1 MKGNPGGLRDFP
13 HPHSLP
19 EGRDSGK
26 VFEGLPFDCGK
37 LRARVG
43 DSIFDNLEHGCKTV
57 ILAHSCR
64 YDKNEKKL
72 NRTIVTIR
80 SCASL

>member
-1 MKGNPGGLRDFP
+1 VKGNPGGLRDFP

-19 EGRDSGK
+19 EGRGSGK

-43 DSIFDNLEHGCKTV
+43 DSTFDNLEHGCKRV
-57 ILAHSCR
+57 ILAYSCH
-64 YDKNEKKL
+64 YDESEVKRNC
-72 NRTIVTIR
+72 TIVALR